1 MKDIRKNCRI
11 ALVQAEP
18 VLFDKA
24 SSLEKAIMYIE
35 EAASNQAELI
45 VFPELFIP
53 GYPVGMNFGF
63 SMGKRTE
70 PGREDWARYC
80 DASVVVGGS
89 EFDRLADAAK
99 RNGVYISIG
108 FSERDAVIG
117 TLYNSN
123 AIFEPDGSFKVHR
136 KLKPTGSERLVWG
149 DANKGYFPITET
161 PWGPIGGL
169 ICWESYMPLARVAL
183 YQKGITIYISPNTN
197 DNPEWQATIQHIAI
211 EGKCYFINADMI
223 IRKSAYPACL
233 NEQDAIARLPDMVCR
248 GGSCIIDPYGH
259 YVTEPVWDRETIL
272 YADLDMTLPSKCK
285 MEHDAVGH
293 YARPDILE
301 LVVKEETG
309 LNGKNFIIN

>member
-1 MKDIRKNCRI
+1 MKDINSICKV

-18 VLFDKA
+18 VLFDKKA
-24 SSLEKAIMYIE
+24 SLKKTLEYIEKA
-35 EAASNQAELI
+35 ATQKSDLI

-53 GYPVGMNFGF
+53 GYPIGMSFGF

-70 PGREDWARYC
+70 EGREDWKRYY
-80 DASVVVGGS
+80 DASVVAGEE
-89 EFDRLADAAK
+89 EFQLLSDAAK
-99 RNGVYISIG
+99 KAGAYISIG

-123 AIFEPDGSFKVHR
+123 VIFEPDGSYKVHR
-136 KLKPTGSERLVWG
+136 KLKPTGTERVVWG
-149 DANKGYFPITET
+149 DAHEGYFPVTET
-161 PWGPIGGL
+161 PWGPIGSL

-223 IRKSAYPACL
+223 VRKDSYPTDL
-233 NEQDAIARLPDMVCR
+233 NEKDAVSQLPEKVCR

-259 YVTEPVWDRETIL
+259 YVTEPVWDEETII
-272 YADLDMTLPSKCK
+272 YAELDMNLPAACK

-293 YARPDILE
+293 YARPDVLE
-301 LVVKEETG
+301 LIV
-309 LNGKNFIIN
+309 NDR